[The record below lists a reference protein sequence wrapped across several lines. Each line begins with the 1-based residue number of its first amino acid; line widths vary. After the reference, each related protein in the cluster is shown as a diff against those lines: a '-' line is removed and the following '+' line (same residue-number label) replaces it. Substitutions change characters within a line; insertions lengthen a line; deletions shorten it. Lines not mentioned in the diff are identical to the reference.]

1 MRDPVY
7 RSFKLYR
14 KSESGISRAKIM
26 KTERPRNRIAI
37 GQKIWNAI
45 VLTRSHETR
54 RILERHGYKG

>member
-1 MRDPVY
+1 
-7 RSFKLYR
+7 
-14 KSESGISRAKIM
+14 M
-26 KTERPRNRIAI
+26 KTERPRNRVAI